1 VPTVAAKIAPIMA
14 QVFTIVLHVASIA
27 LEIVP
32 IRFQVFRVLFDVRLI
47 AGFLIG
53 LDIDLVARDVTRI
66 LILVD
71 AIGSNVA
78 AIMAYVAAILPP
90 VALRHHRS

>member
-1 VPTVAAKIAPIMA
+1 MA

-53 LDIDLVARDVTRI
+53 LDIDLVARDITRI

-90 VALRHHRS
+90 VVLRHHRS